1 MTKSIT
7 SNDIDECIKLNILN
21 LFTAV
26 VVARNED
33 YYKAV
38 VERDFETIKELE
50 AWYRSEDFKYFTLYK
65 VDSEEYIKWLRQNYR
80 KFRKVKGKPLTI

>member
-1 MTKSIT
+1 MKKSIT
-7 SNDIDECIKLNILN
+7 NNDIDECIKLNILN

-50 AWYRSEDFKYFTLYK
+50 EWYRSEDFKYFTLYK
-65 VDSEEYIKWLRQNYR
+65 VDSEEYIKWIRQNYR

>member
-1 MTKSIT
+1 MTKNIT
-7 SNDIDECIKLNILN
+7 NNDIDECIKLNILN

-38 VERDFETIKELE
+38 VERDFEAIKELE

-65 VDSEEYIKWLRQNYR
+65 VDSEEYIKWIRQNYR